1 MEQTYKDIDFK
12 LAIIPHIAEL
22 ITQEGVTDSVRE
34 LRWDALMQLT
44 RQLNYYKSRGYIDR
58 LLYAIAEK
66 KGAMIMGTTSKTE
79 MEKVLKPHCPHY
91 NGNEFFPDKY
101 NVPEEELICWGETS
115 LRSPLN
121 TAGYKRYMEV
131 FKSVYPEEYQH
142 IQNQLK
148 VVSE

>member
-22 ITQEGVTDSVRE
+22 ITQEGVADNVRE

-44 RQLNYYKSRGYIDR
+44 RQLNYYKSLGYIDR

-66 KGAMIMGTTSKTE
+66 KGKMIMETSSKTE
-79 MEKVLKPHCPHY
+79 MEKVLKPHAPHY

-101 NVPEEELICWGETS
+101 NVLEEELICWSETS
-115 LRSPLN
+115 LKSPLN
-121 TAGYKRYMEV
+121 EAGNKRYMQLFSEV
-131 FKSVYPEEYQH
+131 FPDDYVRLQKMMR
-142 IQNQLK
+142 
-148 VVSE
+148 